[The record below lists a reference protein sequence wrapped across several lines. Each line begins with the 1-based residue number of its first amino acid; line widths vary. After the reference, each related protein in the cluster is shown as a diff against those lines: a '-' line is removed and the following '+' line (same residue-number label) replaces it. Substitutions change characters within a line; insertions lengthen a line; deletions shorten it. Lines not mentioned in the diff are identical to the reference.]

1 MTDALLSASNITF
14 TVDTM
19 TKLVTKI
26 AWNTTELQE
35 DPPCNSAA
43 VSSITPPNTFNS
55 TAPKEPV
62 GLCNPAPESAGS
74 SEGFVPLLHLEA
86 VPPKNT
92 RNAEEKKSKKGKVK
106 KNN

>member
-1 MTDALLSASNITF
+1 
-14 TVDTM
+14 M
-19 TKLVTKI
+19 TKIVTKI

-43 VSSITPPNTFNS
+43 VSSITPPDTFNS

-62 GLCNPAPESAGS
+62 GLYNPAPESAGS

-86 VPPKNT
+86 VPLKST
-92 RNAEEKKSKKGKVK
+92 RNPKEKKSKKEKVK